1 LPLLYYQQFNIY
13 IMAKVKVALSNPPA
27 PTPSIKDQKVKV
39 EKVSQQQK
47 VTTEVSQAKVADKK
61 K

>member
-1 LPLLYYQQFNIY
+1 
-13 IMAKVKVALSNPPA
+13 MAKVKVALSNPPA

-39 EKVSQQQK
+39 EKVAQQQK
-47 VTTEVSQAKVADKK
+47 VTKEVSQVKVADKK